1 MNVSK
6 HARVEAK
13 GLFRSCRV
21 NGLPDEN
28 RVREIVR
35 SAIAARPR
43 GCLAVLRHFY
53 RLLRLDAARRTARV
67 ESAAPLSHEFQAAVR
82 TTLTRVYGQ
91 ALDIS
96 FIVKPALLGGLRI
109 KIGSDLYDGNVQAR
123 LAALEASF

>member
-13 GLFRSCRV
+13 ALFRSCRV

-35 SAIAARPR
+35 CAIAARPR
-43 GCLAVLRHFY
+43 GCLAVLRQFH
-53 RLLRLDAARRTARV
+53 RLLRLDAARRTARI
-67 ESAAPLSHEFQAAVR
+67 ESAAPLSLEFQAAVR
-82 TTLTRVYGQ
+82 TALRRVYGPG
-91 ALDIS
+91 LDIS
-96 FIVKPALLGGLRI
+96 FIANPALLGGLRI
-109 KIGSDLYDGNVQAR
+109 RIGSDLYDGNVQAR